1 VNLSNYELK
10 KEFAKLEEMLENDN
24 IELSLKIKRREN
36 AKNKLQFFDKIIKE
50 RVKSNFR
57 NKTK

>member
-1 VNLSNYELK
+1 
-10 KEFAKLEEMLENDN
+10 MLENDN

-57 NKTK
+57 NRTK